1 MLLVSREE
9 TVPVNIPKFVIH
21 DLKIGDY
28 VACTHEFDWYAGIIF
43 DISVDNAVFV
53 SSMHAKGQ
61 SMLFKWS
68 LKEDECWVALNN
80 DIEVL
85 NHQNPTNTEASH
97 LMKMTLKI

>member
-1 MLLVSREE
+1 M
-9 TVPVNIPKFVIH
+9 IH

-28 VACTHEFDWYAGIIF
+28 LACTYEFDCYAGIIF

-53 SSMHAKGQ
+53 SSMHAKGL
-61 SMLFKWS
+61 SLLFKWS
-68 LKEDECWVALNN
+68 LKEDECWDALNN

-85 NHQNPTNTEASH
+85 NHQNPTNTEEASH